1 MEMKRLV
8 STGLAGVMA
17 LSLVACGES
26 ASTAPATDSGD
37 AAPAAE
43 AEAPAAEAEAPAAEA
58 AASGEP
64 ITLKMWCIATESDS
78 NRHAYEAAIADMQ

>member
-8 STGLAGVMA
+8 STVLAGVMA

-43 AEAPAAEAEAPAAEA
+43 AEAPAEAEAEAPAAEA

-78 NRHAYEAAIADMQ
+78 NRHAYEEAIK